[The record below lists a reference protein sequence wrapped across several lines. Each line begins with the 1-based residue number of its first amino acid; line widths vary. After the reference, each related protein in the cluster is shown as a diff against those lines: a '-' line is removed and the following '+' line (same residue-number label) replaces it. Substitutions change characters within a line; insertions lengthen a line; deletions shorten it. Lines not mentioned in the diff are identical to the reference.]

1 LCRSFLT
8 PDPVNHKYYG
18 RYNLGVVTLNLVDIA
33 LSSQGDFDL
42 FWELF
47 NERAELCHKAHK
59 ERIAHLS
66 DTLADEAPIMWMD
79 GALARLEHNEKIE
92 QLFYNNVATAS
103 LGYAG
108 LYECVRY
115 MTGCS
120 HMDGNKGQ
128 EFGLQVMKA
137 LNAKC
142 AEWRKAENISYSLY
156 GTPME
161 TGVHKFAKA
170 LQRRFGIIDGITD
183 RDYITNSYHY
193 WVKEEVDPFTKLTK
207 EAEYQ
212 ALSPGGAISY
222 VESCDVTNNLDA
234 LMSIVKHIYNTIM
247 YAEINTKSDAC
258 MVCGYQGEIKII
270 DKDGKLD
277 WQCPNCGNTDHRLMV
292 VRRRVCG
299 YISSN
304 FFNQGRTQEINE
316 RYVHLDNHE
325 AL

>member
-1 LCRSFLT
+1 MCRSFLT

-108 LYECVRY
+108 LYECVKY

-120 HMDGNKGQ
+120 HMDGDKGQ
-128 EFGLQVMKA
+128 QFGLEVMKA

-170 LQRRFGIIDGITD
+170 LQRRFGIIEGITD

-222 VESCDVTNNLDA
+222 VESCDVTGNLDA

-270 DKDGKLD
+270 D
-277 WQCPNCGNTDHRLMV
+277 
-292 VRRRVCG
+292 
-299 YISSN
+299 
-304 FFNQGRTQEINE
+304 
-316 RYVHLDNHE
+316 
-325 AL
+325 